1 MDRDREYFE
10 QLIIEGISVGSLV
23 VVVDSVMKRMLP
35 RASPVVRLFL
45 TGVAFHFGAE
55 YSGMNEW
62 YLTHSASAMKY
73 RWNNGEEGEKY
84 SSVISESKC
93 QFMDMSSCQHSGLE
107 EHTSTSQGFV
117 KILRK

>member
-45 TGVAFHFGAE
+45 TGVAIHFGCE
-55 YSGMNEW
+55 YTGINTW

-73 RWNNGEEGEKY
+73 YRDNGDEKY

-93 QFMDMSSCQHSGLE
+93 QFTDMSLCQHSGFAE
-107 EHTSTSQGFV
+107 QEFGSTADGFIRV
-117 KILRK
+117 LRK